1 MSLQRE
7 SSNVLRYLQAAL
19 ALLVLVLVIGTVGYH
34 ALTSGRYS
42 WFDCFYMT
50 FITLTTIGFGEI
62 IEMTDNP
69 PARMFTVFIGMLGA
83 GTLSFLFSSVTV
95 MVLESDLN
103 GTLKRKRMDKMIRQL
118 KDHYIVCGFGRVGR
132 NVARELEGTNRHFVA
147 IEENHELLDA
157 YREKFP
163 GLLALHGDASDD
175 DMLEKAGIAEA
186 AGVFAVTGDDSRN
199 LMIIITAKQLN
210 PRLRVVAR
218 CQEVR
223 NTEKMK
229 KAGADAIFAPD
240 LTGGMRLAS
249 LMVRPHVV
257 SFLDEMLKSEKRLRV
272 EEVAVPP
279 NFTPTLLG
287 KLALRSAEYV
297 LLAVRMQGEWVFNP
311 SKEFE
316 LEPGHVLIAMASP
329 AGRIELEE
337 ALIAMIA

>member
-1 MSLQRE
+1 MASQRE
-7 SSNVLRYLQAAL
+7 PSNVLRYLQGAL
-19 ALLVLVLVIGTVGYH
+19 ALFALVHVIGTLGYH
-34 ALTSGRYS
+34 LLTGGRYS

-50 FITLTTIGFGEI
+50 FITVTTIGFGEI

-103 GTLKRKRMDKMIRQL
+103 GTLKRKRMDKTIRQL

-132 NVARELEGTNRHFVA
+132 NVGRELESTNRHFVA
-147 IEENHELLDA
+147 LEENGETLA
-157 YREKFP
+157 ANREKFP

-175 DMLEKAGIAEA
+175 DVLEKAGIGAA
-186 AGVFAVTGDDSRN
+186 AGVFAVTGDDSHN

-218 CQEVR
+218 CQEAR
-223 NTEKMK
+223 NVEKMK

-240 LTGGMRLAS
+240 TTGGMRLAS
-249 LMVRPHVV
+249 LMVRPNVV

-272 EEVAVPP
+272 EEVPVPLS
-279 NFTPTLLG
+279 FTSTPLG
-287 KLALRSAEYV
+287 KLALRSSEYV
-297 LLAVRMQGEWVFNP
+297 LLAVRIGSEWMFNP
-311 SKEFE
+311 AKDFE
-316 LEPGHVLIAMASP
+316 LQPGHVLIAMASP
-329 AGRIELEE
+329 VGRIELEE